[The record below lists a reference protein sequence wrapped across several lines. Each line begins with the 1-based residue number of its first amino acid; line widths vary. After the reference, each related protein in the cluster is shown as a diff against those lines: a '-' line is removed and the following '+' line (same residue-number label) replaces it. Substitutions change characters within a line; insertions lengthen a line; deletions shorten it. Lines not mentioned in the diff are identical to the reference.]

1 MAATEGDQVM
11 TLDTLYQFMVK
22 EFGGLKGELTKIRED
37 LGKEKEKREAVEAR
51 VKTVED
57 DQVQLKNQIKSLQD
71 DVIFLKENVN
81 DREQYARSWSIRI
94 TGLSVSKEDE
104 VKLGK
109 DSAVMKTAY
118 DRVLKPIL
126 NAAKAKGDITTV
138 PTAYHLLLENGHY
151 IYRRGGDKGAAGG
164 PREGGGEGVQH
175 QIPPIIVRFCSRHL
189 RNVVLRNKKNATPK
203 PTDAEVAMGAKRYGI
218 FEDLT
223 VKNFK
228 LLRSAIEEKRILKC
242 WTIDGKLRFITDQEP
257 ERVRSLGDCRT
268 VAEFFK
274 PK

>member
-1 MAATEGDQVM
+1 MADTEGNQVM
-11 TLDTLYQFMVK
+11 TLDTLYLYMVK
-22 EFGGLKGELTKIRED
+22 EFGGLKDELTKIRED
-37 LGKEKEKREAVEAR
+37 LGKEKEKEKREAVEAR
-51 VKTVED
+51 VQIVED
-57 DQVQLKNQIKSLQD
+57 GQVQLKNQIKSLQD

-118 DRVLKPIL
+118 DRVLKPLL

-151 IYRRGGDKGAAGG
+151 IHRRGGDKGAAGG
-164 PREGGGEGVQH
+164 QREGGGEGVQH

-189 RNVVLRNKKNATPK
+189 RNLHCWKRHPNRPHTYARHVPVLPPSSFPPPFLPHRHTCHV
-203 PTDAEVAMGAKRYGI
+203 TH
-218 FEDLT
+218 T
-223 VKNFK
+223 
-228 LLRSAIEEKRILKC
+228 S
-242 WTIDGKLRFITDQEP
+242 
-257 ERVRSLGDCRT
+257 
-268 VAEFFK
+268 
-274 PK
+274 